1 MVKYQ
6 PQDRQIAVLGTY
18 KGGTGHN
25 CAGTTSNLSVP
36 SGANMAYIHAEGGAV
51 YWNVGGASAG
61 TTSPG
66 YVAQDQNGLIFEI
79 DNLGTVLPVYGG
91 SAVWA
96 HVEFYQF

>member
-1 MVKYQ
+1 MMVKYV
-6 PQDRQIAVLGTY
+6 PQDGQLAALGSY
-18 KGGTGHN
+18 IGGTGHN
-25 CAGTTSNLSVP
+25 CDGTTTALTIP

-51 YWNVGGASAG
+51 YWHVNSATAG

-66 YVAQDQNGLIFEI
+66 YVAQDQNGLVFEI
-79 DNLGTVLPVYGG
+79 DNFANLSVYGG